1 MDISGKFIPSLPPV
15 NIWSSLDFKLFQK
28 LNCYACFHFKAMIHE
43 LLGTKNNT
51 IDLNGRDDVAD
62 ELKQLTLS
70 ATTDEF
76 YRHNMYANFGEIGQ
90 TIQKLVQSFQE
101 KVLRYIC
108 SSN

>member
-1 MDISGKFIPSLPPV
+1 
-15 NIWSSLDFKLFQK
+15 
-28 LNCYACFHFKAMIHE
+28 MIHE

-51 IDLNGRDDVAD
+51 IDLNARDDVAD

-70 ATTDEF
+70 ASSDEF

-101 KVLRYIC
+101 KVIYVNIIVIHANTRKYDKVPLPPILQLC
-108 SSN
+108 Q

>member
-1 MDISGKFIPSLPPV
+1 
-15 NIWSSLDFKLFQK
+15 
-28 LNCYACFHFKAMIHE
+28 MIHE

-70 ATTDEF
+70 ASSDEF

-101 KVLRYIC
+101 KVIQNYCIYFGLELLIPISHYYKIDQIA
-108 SSN
+108 SITIG

>member
-1 MDISGKFIPSLPPV
+1 
-15 NIWSSLDFKLFQK
+15 
-28 LNCYACFHFKAMIHE
+28 MIHE

-70 ATTDEF
+70 ASSDEF

-101 KVLRYIC
+101 KVIQNYCIYFGLNGITDSDILHYYKIDQIATITIG
-108 SSN
+108 

>member
-1 MDISGKFIPSLPPV
+1 
-15 NIWSSLDFKLFQK
+15 
-28 LNCYACFHFKAMIHE
+28 MIHE

-70 ATTDEF
+70 ASTDEF

-101 KVLRYIC
+101 KVIKLGNHSLSNCVVLSLVSCKLILISFRYHI
-108 SSN
+108 